1 VKLLST
7 LVTLAFLSLFTSC
20 FSQNELARKGIFILN
35 PAALNEGAVPLNG
48 EWEFYMSELKAPESF
63 KTSTAH
69 SSTVEYI
76 DFPSTWNHLSKARN
90 PGEGYATYRL
100 RVVTQTPEK
109 LAISLPDIYTSYSLW
124 VNAKH
129 VTWNGQIGTTP
140 ETSSPQWRPHTIY
153 LEEESDTL
161 DLILQV
167 SNFSHANGGIREAL
181 FIGTHEKMQ
190 FRRSISTISNLT
202 LCICLAILGLL
213 FLLLYGFATSREASA
228 LYFMA
233 LCFNWSIRALF
244 SNDYLFNYYFP
255 DFPWTLC
262 VKIEYVTLYLMMIW
276 AILFLGSIFKNDV
289 SFSFKVLFGLCNG
302 IFTLLTLFF
311 KPSLF
316 TQFLPIYLS
325 FAGLLMIYIVY
336 VLIRAVMHERS
347 GIWLMVSSIFLGV
360 IVFSYNI
367 ISYEVQTPFNPII
380 INSGYLAMF
389 LLTSV
394 ILLIDMGYM
403 KRSSKS
409 GSYLTYDELYGRN
422 K

>member
-1 VKLLST
+1 VKPLAT
-7 LVTLAFLSLFTSC
+7 FATLAFFCLFTSA
-20 FSQNELARKGIFILN
+20 FSQNELARKGVFTIN
-35 PAALNEGAVPLNG
+35 AGALNQGAIPLNG
-48 EWEFYMSELKAPESF
+48 EWEFYMSELKSPKSF
-63 KTSTAH
+63 KTSRINT
-69 SSTVEYI
+69 SNVDYI
-76 DFPSTWNHLSKARN
+76 DFPSTWNHISKSLN
-90 PGEGYATYRL
+90 PGEGFATYRL
-100 RVVTQTPEK
+100 RVVMTTPEK

-124 VNAKH
+124 VNSKLA
-129 VTWNGQIGTTP
+129 TSNGKVGTTP
-140 ETSSPQWRPHTIY
+140 ETSLPQWRPHTIY
-153 LEEESDTL
+153 LEQEADTL
-161 DLILQV
+161 DLVLQI
-167 SNFSHANGGIREAL
+167 SNFSHANGGIREAM

-190 FRRSISTISNLT
+190 FRRSIATISNLT
-202 LCICLAILGLL
+202 LCVCLAVLGLL
-213 FLLLYGFATSREASA
+213 FLLLYAFATSRESSA
-228 LYFMA
+228 LFFMA

-255 DFPWTLC
+255 DFPWEVC

-289 SFSFKVLFGLCNG
+289 SFSFKILFGLCNG
-302 IFTLLTLFF
+302 IFTVLTLFF
-311 KPSLF
+311 KPSVF

-325 FAGLLMIYIVY
+325 FAGMLMIYIVY

-380 INSGYLAMF
+380 ISSGYLAMF

-409 GSYLTYDELYGRN
+409 GSYLTYDELYGGN